1 MKKLPS
7 LLVLVLCAVLFMEAP
22 VCYAS
27 PATSYTYSMDAKD
40 RYIRTQDAYLPDRT
54 ITDLGLNKPE
64 DIFINNQDYLFIA
77 DTGNKRI
84 VVYNT
89 VTGRIVREITH
100 EKMVSPTGIY
110 VTKNNEIYVA
120 DISSSQI
127 LRFSSSG
134 ELIETFG
141 RPTAPSFGSNDF
153 NPMKVAV
160 DEAGNM
166 YVLAEGIYDGIIQL
180 AYSGEFLG
188 YFASN
193 RVELTF
199 IQRLQDL
206 LFTETQKRNL
216 LGRSPITFSN
226 ITVDLSGIVYST
238 TNGEDVEQS
247 VKKHNTAGKSM
258 FQDPVIS
265 TDDLIDLFVDANGVI
280 YAVSKAGLIFIYST
294 EGEFIYSFG
303 AYNSMQDV
311 SGIFSSLSSVAVD
324 SKGNVWTAD
333 NEKSFIQSFVPTE
346 YANLVYKA
354 LKEFNSGNYKAS
366 ISLWREILKLNQM
379 SVLAHNNIGKNLL
392 FEQEYDEAMYHT
404 KISGNRFYY
413 SQSYWEIRNVWLQ
426 KNLIYI
432 FIVIVAFYVLAKAS
446 KLINKK
452 SGILTG
458 PGRLIKKVYSYA
470 PVKDTL
476 YMFRFFSH
484 PLDSFYE
491 VKKGNEGSYL
501 GATIV
506 YLSTFIVFM
515 ISLVGKG
522 FIYQTEA
529 LEDIDYQ
536 SNTIGFFAI
545 TLLFVLCNYLVSSIN
560 DGEGKLG
567 QLYKMLCYSLTPLLM
582 SIIITTI
589 ASHFLTLN
597 EVFFLQMISIT
608 GIVWTGLLI
617 LLGVQENHNYD
628 TRVAI
633 KSILM
638 TTVFMLIITVVLLII
653 IIMAEQLYQFVES
666 IVKEAIRN
674 VTK

>member
-1 MKKLPS
+1 MKKLP
-7 LLVLVLCAVLFMEAP
+7 VLVILILCVVLFMEAP
-22 VCYAS
+22 ACYAS
-27 PATSYTYSMDAKD
+27 PATSYTYSMDAKN

-64 DIFINNQDYLFIA
+64 DIFINEQDYLFIA

-84 VVYNT
+84 LVYNT
-89 VTGRIVREITH
+89 VNGRIVREIKH

-110 VTKNNEIYVA
+110 VTKDNEIYVA
-120 DISSSQI
+120 DVSSSLI
-127 LRFSSSG
+127 LRFAENG
-134 ELIETFG
+134 EFIESFG
-141 RPTAPSFGSNDF
+141 RPTAPAYGTNDF

-199 IQRLQDL
+199 VQKLQDL
-206 LFTETQKRNL
+206 LFTEAQKKNL

-226 ITVDLSGIVYST
+226 ITVDRSGILYST
-238 TNGEDVEQS
+238 TNGEDVEQA
-247 VKKHNTAGKSM
+247 VKKHNTAGQSM
-258 FQDPVIS
+258 FQDPVIA
-265 TDDLIDLFVDANGVI
+265 TDDLIDLFVDSNGII
-280 YAVSKAGLIFIYST
+280 YAVSKAGLIFVYST

-303 AYNSMQDV
+303 AFNSMQDV

-324 SKGNVWTAD
+324 SKGNVWTVD

-346 YANLVYKA
+346 YSGLVYRA
-354 LKEFNSGNYKAS
+354 LKEYNTGNYKQS
-366 ISLWREILKLNQM
+366 ISLWRSILKLNQM

-392 FEQEYDEAMYHT
+392 FEQEYEEAMYHT
-404 KISGNRFYY
+404 EIAGNRFYY
-413 SQSYWEIRNVWLQ
+413 SQSYWEVRNIWLQ
-426 KNLIYI
+426 KNLAYI
-432 FIVIVAFYVLAKAS
+432 LLIGVGLYIISKAVG
-446 KLINKK
+446 LINKK
-452 SGILTG
+452 TGILAVPAG
-458 PGRLIKKVYSYA
+458 LVKRVYNIA

-476 YMFRFFSH
+476 YMFRFFTH

-491 VKKGNEGSYL
+491 VKKGNQGSYL

-506 YLSTFIVFM
+506 YLSTFAAFM

-522 FIYQTEA
+522 FIYQDTA
-529 LEDIDYQ
+529 VEDIDYQ
-536 SNTIGFFAI
+536 ANILGFFAI

-567 QLYKMLCYSLTPLLM
+567 HLYKMLCYSMGPLLVSM
-582 SIIITTI
+582 ILTTI

-597 EVFFLQMISIT
+597 EVFFLQMISMT
-608 GIVWTGLLI
+608 GILWTGLLI
-617 LLGVQENHNYD
+617 VLGVQENHNYD
-628 TRVAI
+628 TRVAF

-638 TTVFMLIITVVLLII
+638 TILFMLIIIVVLMII

-674 VTK
+674 VTR